1 MDILTPEQLFE
12 YYKMCTGKTDIDLKT
27 FVKEINDFFAKNYT
41 PEEYDEIVVMD
52 VFYDILGFN
61 LKNYLEEDSGL
72 YQMYYADR

>member
-52 VFYDILGFN
+52 GDSKIIGFN
-61 LKNYLEEDSGL
+61 VEDRLIPGTRL
-72 YQMYYADR
+72 YNMIYKG